1 MGKYIY
7 KETRFHRADFFCA
20 YGPRVRR
27 AGAYRAYA
35 SCCRTSVRGRTFV
48 RFVKKITK
56 KFVKIHKIVKKITK
70 NC

>member
-7 KETRFHRADFFCA
+7 KETRFRRADFFCA
-20 YGPRVRR
+20 YGSRVRR
-27 AGAYRAYA
+27 AGAYRAYSA
-35 SCCRTSVRGRTFV
+35 AGQHRRRGRTFV

-56 KFVKIHKIVKKITK
+56 FFVKIHKIVKKITK